1 WKKAANEFDRL
12 IQYFKSCSPHNIKDT
27 ISLNNARQI
36 VMDLSKPL
44 AEKKREEM
52 KQYDSMI
59 ADLNDKLHIPQIDLR
74 PIQLN
79 YPRTVCTSASCIK
92 VLTVGETRMKQ
103 INYVTHC
110 HKRCYLQGVEFNVIN
125 NKALLGCIAMKGTQN
140 CQVCG
145 CSWNNHMHI
154 TYENE
159 QVSVDKIDENIKL
172 LINERQNDQTIKE
185 QYIND
190 LEKRIKQLKDEK
202 KIVNNIMMI
211 FALFLRQNAI
221 APFNDAYIDYLD
233 HFINEE
239 KIKKGANP
247 NAYNNDVLNE
257 LETSRREYIEKI
269 ETIKESLEVDKESLT
284 PISPE
289 LINDLENH
297 LYHLTISG
305 QTLQMMKDETKRGYI
320 NAINHHEMLRD

>member
-1 WKKAANEFDRL
+1 MQK
-12 IQYFKSCSPHNIKDT
+12 
-27 ISLNNARQI
+27 
-36 VMDLSKPL
+36 
-44 AEKKREEM
+44 
-52 KQYDSMI
+52 
-59 ADLNDKLHIPQIDLR
+59 ID
-74 PIQLN
+74 
-79 YPRTVCTSASCIK
+79 
-92 VLTVGETRMKQ
+92 
-103 INYVTHC
+103 YVTHC

-125 NKALLGCIAMKGTQN
+125 NKALLGCRAMKRTNN

-159 QVSVDKIDENIKL
+159 QVSVDKVDENIKL
-172 LINERQNDQTIKE
+172 LINEKQSDQIIKE
-185 QYIND
+185 EYIID
-190 LEKRIKQLKDEK
+190 LENRISQLKEEKRI
-202 KIVNNIMMI
+202 INNIMI
-211 FALFLRQNAI
+211 TFALFLRQNAI

-247 NAYNNDVLNE
+247 TTYNNDVLNE
-257 LETSRREYIEKI
+257 LETSRREYVEKM
-269 ETIKESLEVDKESLT
+269 ETIKDAIVTDNSSLT

-289 LINDLENH
+289 EINNLENQ

-320 NAINHHEMLRD
+320 NAINYHEMLHNSTSRFSIMQKMFSPSKLYKR